1 MALYTFT
8 GFQSPLATAGTLNAP
23 SNSGTG
29 NFNSGVPLKWSLTDS
44 TGATVTSLSSLQTMV
59 ATFYVGGVCT
69 PGAATGPSSVL
80 YNPTQGATGGS
91 TFRTSGGGFIFNWA
105 TKKLATGPGCYEVIL
120 QLNDGSTPRATQIN
134 LQ

>member
-1 MALYTFT
+1 
-8 GFQSPLATAGTLNAP
+8 
-23 SNSGTG
+23 
-29 NFNSGVPLKWSLTDS
+29 VPLKWSLTDS

-59 ATFYVGGVCT
+59 ATYYVGGVCT